1 MKRGIKVRFPYYH
14 DGILNN
20 FQICC
25 LGEFQSLKTDV
36 EFKLNTILNTIESPD
51 SAISDDDKMTTT
63 SKESSKVR
71 YEKRFSFSSKLNY
84 TYKFFLIF
92 SRLVPYVVL

>member
-1 MKRGIKVRFPYYH
+1 M
-14 DGILNN
+14 
-20 FQICC
+20 CS

-51 SAISDDDKMTTT
+51 SAIIISDDDKMTST

-71 YEKRFSFSSKLNY
+71 
-84 TYKFFLIF
+84 
-92 SRLVPYVVL
+92 